1 MRFYMFKEIDVIELN
16 EKFKSKQEFLLLDV
30 RKDQEVMVSKIND
43 SIHIPMN
50 KIPSRLNEIDKNKE
64 IIVQCKSGKR
74 SAKVCEF
81 LIQKGFPD
89 VKNLAGGILAW
100 AKHIDN
106 SIIVY

>member
-30 RKDQEVMVSKIND
+30 RNDQEVMVSKIND

-50 KIPSRLNEIDKNKE
+50 QIPSRLNEIDKNKE

-81 LIQKGFPD
+81 LTQNGYSD
-89 VKNLAGGILAW
+89 VKNLTGGILAW

>member
-1 MRFYMFKEIDVIELN
+1 MIEEITVSDLN
-16 EKFKSKQEFLLLDV
+16 KKINNKDDFILLDV
-30 RKDQEVMVSKIND
+30 RNIEEVLFSKINL
-43 SIHIPMN
+43 SLHIPMN
-50 KIPSRLNEIDKNKE
+50 EISNRINELDKNKE

-81 LIQKGFPD
+81 LIQNGYCD

>member
-1 MRFYMFKEIDVIELN
+1 MRFNMFKEIDVFELN
-16 EKFKSKQEFLLLDV
+16 EKFKKNQDFLLLDV
-30 RKDQEVMVSKIND
+30 RNNQEVIISKINN

-50 KIPSRLNEIDKNKE
+50 EIPTRLNEIDKNKA

-81 LIQKGFPD
+81 LIQNGYSD
-89 VKNLAGGILAW
+89 VKNLVGGILAW
-100 AKHIDN
+100 AKHIDD

>member
-1 MRFYMFKEIDVIELN
+1 MFKEINVIELSK
-16 EKFKSKQEFLLLDV
+16 KFKNKQDFLLLDV
-30 RKDQEVMVSKIND
+30 RNNQEVMISKINN

-50 KIPSRLNEIDKNKE
+50 EIPSRLDEIDKNKE

-81 LIQKGFPD
+81 LMQNGYSN

>member
-1 MRFYMFKEIDVIELN
+1 MQEIDVKTLN
-16 EKFKSKQEFLLLDV
+16 QKISSNDNFILLDV
-30 RKDQEVMVSKIND
+30 RTDSEYYLSRING

-50 KIPSRLNEIDKNKE
+50 NIPTQINELDPNKE

-81 LIQKGFPD
+81 LLNNSFTN
-89 VKNLAGGILAW
+89 VKNLKGGILEW
-100 AKHIDN
+100 AKYIDP